1 MPEFHVS
8 PLFKPTIMT
17 QSKKSQRRENRMA
30 TVQFLYS
37 YELNPP
43 EVLVDGI
50 RVFLE
55 GLEQPRE
62 YFAFAEELIH
72 GVIENIEAID
82 SAVQEQAQNWKF
94 DRIAK
99 EDLSIL
105 RLAIYEMLYR
115 TDIPPI
121 VSIDEAIELSKI
133 FSNQDSKRF
142 INGILDKMKAGL
154 GRPLREAME

>member
-1 MPEFHVS
+1 
-8 PLFKPTIMT
+8 
-17 QSKKSQRRENRMA
+17 MA
-30 TVQFLYS
+30 VVQFLYS
-37 YELNPP
+37 YEMNPP

-55 GLEQPRE
+55 SQEHPRE

-72 GVIENIEAID
+72 GVIDNLDAIDEAIRGL
-82 SAVQEQAQNWKF
+82 AQNWKF

-99 EDLSIL
+99 VDLSIL
-105 RLAIYEMLYR
+105 RLSIYEMLFR

-133 FSNQDSKRF
+133 FSNLDSKRF

-154 GRPLREAME
+154 NRPLREAVD